1 MTLSDWKRKNSLME
15 ISENRIKGLV
25 AVCLTLAI
33 IPFISLLFP
42 VFSKNK
48 IPVFADQCNDCLAIK
63 IVENNQSAGV
73 YFVPPGTSVNK
84 LLESAGIGQSSENNL
99 LLKTGMKLII
109 DSASG
114 NKDIVV
120 TEMPAA
126 DRLSVG
132 LPIDINNA
140 TENDLLSIKGIGPS
154 TAQKILDLRN
164 KLSRFKDIKQ
174 LTEIKGIKEKKLAEI
189 QKYLY
194 IEERQR

>member
-194 IEERQR
+194 IEEQYR